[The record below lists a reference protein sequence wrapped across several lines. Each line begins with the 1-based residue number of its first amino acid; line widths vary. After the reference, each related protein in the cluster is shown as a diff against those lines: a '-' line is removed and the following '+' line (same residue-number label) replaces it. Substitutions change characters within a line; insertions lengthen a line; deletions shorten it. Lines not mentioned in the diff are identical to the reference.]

1 MYARVAFHVVVAALP
16 GLGLFCG
23 CAAPSPNA
31 LPKYQAPPAG
41 APAAIIDVGNHGH
54 AWSVDGAETPSFAKT
69 LRLVPGEHR
78 VGINCLSFEILEMG
92 ILPGGPRAP
101 ATPMVTVESELQFV
115 LVTGSFAVGR
125 TYYARCVATN
135 GVPRAWL
142 ADAPDGSDLPQGFTL
157 ICTRNCPTLFTLAV
171 PAVHASDEN
180 ARPLPLLHSFYQD
193 DESCSEH
200 VGEATKQVT
209 WNGRTWYLTA
219 PESLVSPS
227 SETKRNGTPLDIRP
241 LNDFVSQ
248 AQKLGAII
256 VNGDRAIAADT
267 PVGLRLVMV
276 VHEFVAEGPG
286 KFSLQT
292 IIAVRLCGST
302 ERFSG
307 SALYIGPPKGVNL
320 TEWWRSRKSQRW
332 IDGYREAFSLSVA
345 DALEWAAAKA
355 STLSAIERLHS
366 GSIPQVVRV
375 TNRCSGRPAA
385 AAD

>member
-1 MYARVAFHVVVAALP
+1 MKIALTSVVWM
-16 GLGLFCG
+16 
-23 CAAPSPNA
+23 N
-31 LPKYQAPPAG
+31 
-41 APAAIIDVGNHGH
+41 
-54 AWSVDGAETPSFAKT
+54 
-69 LRLVPGEHR
+69 
-78 VGINCLSFEILEMG
+78 
-92 ILPGGPRAP
+92 
-101 ATPMVTVESELQFV
+101 
-115 LVTGSFAVGR
+115 
-125 TYYARCVATN
+125 
-135 GVPRAWL
+135 
-142 ADAPDGSDLPQGFTL
+142 
-157 ICTRNCPTLFTLAV
+157 TLFTLAV

-209 WNGRTWYLTA
+209 WNGQTWYLTA
-219 PESLVSPS
+219 PESLVSPP

-366 GSIPQVVRV
+366 GSIPQVVKL
-375 TNRCSGRPAA
+375 TNRRSGRPAVA
-385 AAD
+385 AELRR